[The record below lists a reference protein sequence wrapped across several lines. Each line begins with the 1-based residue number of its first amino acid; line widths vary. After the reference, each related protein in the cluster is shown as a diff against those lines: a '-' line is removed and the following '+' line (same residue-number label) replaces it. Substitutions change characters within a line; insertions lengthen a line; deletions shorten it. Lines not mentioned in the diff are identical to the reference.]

1 MKIIAKQGTEL
12 EIIFKN
18 FFEQADLEKQEV
30 FKMVEEFTGVRPI
43 NFGYYWYFGITCVW
57 AEDTWR
63 FADLI
68 SPQNVVPYTVRGRT
82 YFKPN
87 KRLKVSKDFIKKWK
101 EKFKGIDGGILSDY
115 GIPVYHE
122 ESGVYCNWI
131 PIKKEERYGIEVSS
145 SLLDRMPKIDNKQ
158 YEIEI

>member
-1 MKIIAKQGTEL
+1 MKLIAKQGTEL
-12 EIIFKN
+12 ESTLKKFY
-18 FFEQADLEKQEV
+18 EQTESEKKEV
-30 FKMVEEFTGVRPI
+30 LKMVEEFTGVRPV

-63 FADLI
+63 FADLTN
-68 SPQNVVPYTVRGRT
+68 PQNVVPYTANGRT

-87 KRLKVSKDFIKKWK
+87 KRLKASKDFIKQWK
-101 EKFKGIDGGILSDY
+101 EKFKGIDGCILADY

-122 ESGVYCNWI
+122 KSGIYCNWL
-131 PIKKEERYGIEVSS
+131 PIKNGYIYGIEAPS

-158 YEIEI
+158 YEIEL